1 MKVQMNVDGIG
12 KKTATI
18 LVSMVEGV
26 IGDYRLIII
35 DNNSDVRP
43 THPPK
48 THQDFHQKY
57 RLSHSNP
64 KSSSISFG
72 GIQGGKLQGAALSA
86 SCRGIV

>member
-1 MKVQMNVDGIG
+1 MNVGELPKNSSYFG
-12 KKTATI
+12 KH
-18 LVSMVEGV
+18 SGRV

-57 RLSHSNP
+57 GLSQSKP
-64 KSSSISFG
+64 TSSSVSFA
-72 GIQGGKLQGAALSA
+72 GIQGGKLQIAALSA